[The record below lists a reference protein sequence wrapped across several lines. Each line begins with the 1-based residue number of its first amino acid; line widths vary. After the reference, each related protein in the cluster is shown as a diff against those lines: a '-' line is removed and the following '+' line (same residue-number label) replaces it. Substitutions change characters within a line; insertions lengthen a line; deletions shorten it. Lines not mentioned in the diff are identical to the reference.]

1 LSVSH
6 FITVCSCGAV
16 IAQCRCMSKDKVR
29 TVIENGCAACKKK
42 LERIITQDS
51 VSQDDGE

>member
-1 LSVSH
+1 VSH